1 MMAKRSDIPS
11 MTIAA
16 DRVDPELTERPQSWN
31 IAFVRHF
38 MIVFG
43 LVSSVF
49 DVLTFATMRV
59 VFDASAELFRS
70 AWFVESVITELA
82 VLLVLRTRRPFYR
95 SRPGRGLLLSSIG
108 IGVLTLWLPFGPLA
122 AALGLTS
129 LSVAVLLALAGI
141 NAGYIVSAEGVKR
154 VFYRRTASARDSRP
168 APSEGRSPIL
178 PT

>member
-1 MMAKRSDIPS
+1 
-11 MTIAA
+11 
-16 DRVDPELTERPQSWN
+16 
-31 IAFVRHF
+31 

-70 AWFVESVITELA
+70 AWFVESVVTELT

-108 IGVLTLWLPFGPLA
+108 IGVLTLWLPFSPLA
-122 AALGLTS
+122 DALGLTS
-129 LSVAVLLALAGI
+129 LSAAVLLALAGI
-141 NAGYIVSAEGVKR
+141 TAGYIVSAECVKR
-154 VFYRRTASARDSRP
+154 VFYRRTTSARDSQP
-168 APSEGRSPIL
+168 GPSVGRSPIL